1 MTDTKDDIS
10 VEECIAWNK
19 EQLDI
24 AERLFLAGQPELK
37 STIAHLRRLQ
47 QMEADIAAKDKILD
61 QHIAALRS
69 VAWAITDKARG
80 GFDDIVAEA
89 KRVRAELETR
99 DAQFKAMLASY
110 SDKCSALALDIANK
124 TAELEACRKDAER
137 YRWLKSRYDLSLR
150 TDLPSE
156 WTITT
161 SKGQE
166 RMMSKYYLAANNR
179 QYPPVFDLDESIDA
193 ISAGEGIGD
202 GQDS

>member
-10 VEECIAWNK
+10 VEKCIEELENY
-19 EQLDI
+19 LDI
-24 AERLFLAGQPELK
+24 DEEMAEAA
-37 STIAHLRRLQ
+37 IAHLRSLQ
-47 QMEADIAAKDKILD
+47 QMEAEIAAKDKILD

-69 VAWAITDKARG
+69 VAWAITDKACG

-89 KRVRAELETR
+89 KRVR
-99 DAQFKAMLASY
+99 
-110 SDKCSALALDIANK
+110 
-124 TAELEACRKDAER
+124 AELEACRKDAER

-193 ISAGEGIGD
+193 ISAGEDSGD
-202 GQDS
+202 E